1 MKAFFKKH
9 VKFLIFAAVLALGFY
24 VNHEISGSEITVSR
38 HRLEDFPRTLGEWKM
53 AGAHAMD
60 DRTMGILKVDDYIMR
75 DYTDGAGHRL
85 SLYIGYFQSQRQ
97 GKAIHSPRQCLPGAG
112 WSALSS
118 GVFDIELPAESV
130 SPIRVRKMLMAK
142 GSERRCYLYWYQ
154 GRGRV
159 HADEFMNK
167 IYLIWDGLS
176 RKRTD
181 GALIRLSGNAA
192 PDEESS
198 LERKRKFIQ
207 ILYPH
212 LSKYIPE

>member
-1 MKAFFKKH
+1 MKAFLKKNA
-9 VKFLIFAAVLALGFY
+9 KFLIFAAVLGLGIY
-24 VNHEISGSEITVSR
+24 VNNQIGGSGIEVPR
-38 HRLEDFPRTLGEWKM
+38 QRLEDFPRVLGEWKM
-53 AGAHAMD
+53 AGAHALD
-60 DRTMGILKVDDYIMR
+60 DRTMDILKVDDYIMR
-75 DYTDGAGHRL
+75 DYTDGAGRRL
-85 SLYIGYFQSQRQ
+85 SLYIGYFQIQRP

-112 WSALSS
+112 WSVVSS
-118 GVFDIELPAESV
+118 DLVDIELPARPA
-130 SPIRVRKMLMAK
+130 SPVRVRKMLMSK
-142 GSERRCYLYWYQ
+142 GSERRCYLFWYH

-167 IYLIWDGLS
+167 MYLIWDGL
-176 RKRTD
+176 KKQRTD

-198 LERKRKFIQ
+198 LEMQREFIR